1 MEFPIQYQVPKM
13 ATRMKINVNVVL
25 DERAIINV
33 CLYDD
38 DNEYIPIFTKMIVLE
53 GDAYKNW
60 GQDDNYIKDIVFEA
74 LGMKTK
80 EPEPQNILEP

>member
-25 DERAIINV
+25 DEKAIINV

-38 DNEYIPIFTKMIVLE
+38 DNEYIPIFTKMIILE

-60 GQDDNYIKDIVFEA
+60 GQDDSYIKDIVFEA
-74 LGMKTK
+74 LGMKK
-80 EPEPQNILEP
+80 QEQNNLGS